1 MEDYY
6 YYYYYYLSDYMQP
19 LLDDYGGRAGRNP
32 VALWSRLCSVHSK
45 GVTVGMPSGEGSR
58 L

>member
-1 MEDYY
+1 MEDY